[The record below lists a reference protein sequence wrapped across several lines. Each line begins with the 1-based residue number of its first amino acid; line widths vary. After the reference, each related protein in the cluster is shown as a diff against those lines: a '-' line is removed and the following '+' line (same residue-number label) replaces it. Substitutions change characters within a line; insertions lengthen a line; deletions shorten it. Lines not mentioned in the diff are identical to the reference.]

1 MPAPA
6 HELREL
12 LRACRL
18 GDEVAARSLHART
31 APALHAY
38 ARSILRRDDL
48 ANDAVQSAFC
58 RVFRTDPDRIAGVED
73 PAAYLASLVRGEA
86 LTWIRAKRRS
96 SRREQAQRPVNDQK
110 NALSSDELHA
120 AIEALPRP
128 LREIVALRHVAGMTY
143 DQIGVALDQN
153 RNTVAARHRRAL
165 ELLRTALTP
174 IDTEAHAHAR

>member
-31 APALHAY
+31 APALLAY

-58 RVFRTDPDRIAGVED
+58 RVFRTDPDRIAGVDD
-73 PAAYLASLVRGEA
+73 PAAYLASLVRSEA

-96 SRREQAQRPVNDQK
+96 SREQAPRPVNDQAK
-110 NALSSDELHA
+110 PHSSDDLHA

-165 ELLRTALTP
+165 ELLRAALTP